1 MPGFRESVRSCA
13 YEQYSQFGG
22 RTGRAEFWWFIL
34 ALFLINCALI
44 VIGIFIPA
52 IQTSILGGFSLV
64 ILSPFAAALTR
75 RLHDIGLSG
84 KWVAAAFIVAIL
96 AGTAGS
102 YPAFS
107 WAKFLTPAAFGI
119 LFLASLLPGS
129 RTENRFGPV
138 P

>member
-1 MPGFRESVRSCA
+1 
-13 YEQYSQFGG
+13 
-22 RTGRAEFWWFIL
+22 
-34 ALFLINCALI
+34 
-44 VIGIFIPA
+44 
-52 IQTSILGGFSLV
+52 
-64 ILSPFAAALTR
+64 
-75 RLHDIGLSG
+75 
-84 KWVAAAFIVAIL
+84 VAAAFIVAIL

>member
-13 YEQYSQFGG
+13 YEKYSQFGG

-75 RLHDIGLSG
+75 RLHDIG
-84 KWVAAAFIVAIL
+84 FIVAIL

>member
-1 MPGFRESVRSCA
+1 M
-13 YEQYSQFGG
+13 
-22 RTGRAEFWWFIL
+22 
-34 ALFLINCALI
+34 
-44 VIGIFIPA
+44 IGIFIPA